1 MSSPLR
7 ALLDPVPPL
16 SADLP
21 LSAVT
26 DRFQQ
31 GGFER
36 MLSLAVVDDE
46 NKPVGLISRHA
57 LMELLLNKY
66 SRDLFGKR
74 PIRFFMN
81 TMPVIVTLAE
91 PTAQVISTVTSQ
103 IRTPI
108 VEDFIF
114 TEADGTYAGLGSVA
128 DVLKLVEQRLGQRN
142 QALAKANQEIKSSQA
157 HLIQSEKMAALGQMV
172 AGVAH
177 EINTPLGYV
186 GNNVQMAQEILGQ
199 VQGLVQEY
207 ERLFDGLMNQTAE
220 PEDIEAR
227 IQAIAS
233 IRQDFDVVTDLAD
246 LTELFQDARFG
257 LKQIGEIVQS
267 LKNFARVDRAATDRV
282 NLVENIET
290 ALTVGQHHLKNK
302 VTVEKRFEP
311 IPDVPCA
318 PSQINQVL
326 LNLFTN
332 AAQAITHDR
341 GKLLIRTYAR
351 GAFACISIEDNGGGI
366 PEEHVARIFEP
377 FYTTKKVGEGTGLGL
392 SISYRIIKDHGGD
405 IRLATKEGVGTRFE
419 ISLPINGIVSDN
431 PASSADAVEDQSFQA
446 KPEQLP
452 SQNNHSF
459 PESPLAIGSVSVNAV
474 ED

>member
-7 ALLDPVPPL
+7 TLLEPVPPL

-21 LSAVT
+21 LSDVT

-46 NKPVGLISRHA
+46 NKPIGLISRHA

-81 TMPVIVTLAE
+81 AMPVIVSLTDA
-91 PTAQVISTVTSQ
+91 PTEVISTVTSQ
-103 IRTPI
+103 IRIPI

-128 DVLKLVEQRLGQRN
+128 DVLKMVEQRLGQRN
-142 QALAKANQEIKSSQA
+142 EALAKANQEIKSSQA

-186 GNNVQMAQEILGQ
+186 GNNVQMAQEML
-199 VQGLVQEY
+199 VQIQDLIQEY
-207 ERLFDGLMNQTAE
+207 ERLFDGLVNQSVE
-220 PEDIEAR
+220 PHEIEAR
-227 IQAIAS
+227 IQSIAS
-233 IRQDFDVVTDLAD
+233 MREDFDVAGDLAD
-246 LTELFQDARFG
+246 LTELFQDTRFG

-267 LKNFARVDRAATDRV
+267 LKNFARVDRASTDHV
-282 NLVENIET
+282 NLIENIET
-290 ALTVGQHHLKNK
+290 ALTVGQHHLKSK
-302 VTVEKRFEP
+302 VTIEKRFEP

-326 LNLFTN
+326 LNIFTN
-332 AAQAITHDR
+332 AAHAIAHDR
-341 GKLLIRTYAR
+341 GRLLIRTYAR
-351 GAFACISIEDNGGGI
+351 GEFACISIEDNGSGI
-366 PEEHVARIFEP
+366 PEEHVSRIFEP

-405 IRLATKEGVGTRFE
+405 IRLATKVGVGTRFE
-419 ISLPINGIVSDN
+419 ISLPIHGSAKTEQDQESTDDLTGTMM
-431 PASSADAVEDQSFQA
+431 PDADAQTTAGTRLPHHDDL
-446 KPEQLP
+446 PE
-452 SQNNHSF
+452 NT
-459 PESPLAIGSVSVNAV
+459 IMVGSA
-474 ED
+474 

>member
-7 ALLDPVPPL
+7 ALLEPVLPL
-16 SADLP
+16 SADMA
-21 LSAVT
+21 LSDVT

-36 MLSLAVVDDE
+36 MLSLAVVDE
-46 NKPVGLISRHA
+46 TNTPVGLISRHA

-81 TMPVIVTLAE
+81 AMPVIVSLSDAT
-91 PTAQVISTVTSQ
+91 TDVISTVTSQ
-103 IRTPI
+103 IRIPI

-114 TEADGTYAGLGSVA
+114 TEIDGTYAGMGSVA
-128 DVLKLVEQRLGQRN
+128 DVLKMVEQRLGQRN
-142 QALAKANQEIKSSQA
+142 QALAKANQEIKASQA

-186 GNNVQMAQEILGQ
+186 GNNVQMAQEMLAQIQ
-199 VQGLVQEY
+199 VLLQEY
-207 ERLFDGLMNQTAE
+207 EQLFDGLVNQTAE
-220 PEDIEAR
+220 PQEIESR
-227 IQAIAS
+227 IQSIAS
-233 IRQDFDVVTDLAD
+233 IREDFDVVSDLAD
-246 LTELFQDARFG
+246 LTELFQDTRFG

-267 LKNFARVDRAATDRV
+267 LKNFARVDRATTDRV
-282 NLVENIET
+282 NLIENIET

-302 VTVEKRFEP
+302 VTIEKRFELL
-311 IPDVPCA
+311 PDVPCA

-326 LNLFTN
+326 LNIFTN
-332 AAQAITHDR
+332 AAHAITHDR
-341 GKLLIRTYAR
+341 GRLLIRTYVR
-351 GAFACISIEDNGGGI
+351 GEFACISIEDNGSGI

-405 IRLATKEGVGTRFE
+405 IRLATKEGIGTRFE
-419 ISLPINGIVSDN
+419 ISLPINGPAVSNDDN
-431 PASSADAVEDQSFQA
+431 EITEGIDSAMAPDAQITAGMLSPNQDELSEDTT
-446 KPEQLP
+446 KV
-452 SQNNHSF
+452 
-459 PESPLAIGSVSVNAV
+459 GSVQA
-474 ED
+474 

>member
-7 ALLDPVPPL
+7 ALLESVPPL

-21 LSAVT
+21 LSEVT

-36 MLSLAVVDDE
+36 MLSLAVVDE
-46 NKPVGLISRHA
+46 KNQPIGLISRHA

-81 TMPVIVTLAE
+81 ATPVVVSLSDAVTE
-91 PTAQVISTVTSQ
+91 VISTVTSQ
-103 IRTPI
+103 IRIPI

-114 TEADGTYAGLGSVA
+114 TESDGTYAGLGSVA
-128 DVLKLVEQRLGQRN
+128 DVLKMVEERLGQRN
-142 QALAKANQEIKSSQA
+142 QALAKANQEIKASQA

-186 GNNVQMAQEILGQ
+186 GNNVQMAQEML
-199 VQGLVQEY
+199 VQIQDLMQEY
-207 ERLFDGLMNQTAE
+207 EHLFDGLVNQTAE
-220 PEDIEAR
+220 PQEIEAR
-227 IQAIAS
+227 IQSIAS
-233 IRQDFDVVTDLAD
+233 MREDFDVVSDLAD
-246 LTELFQDARFG
+246 LNELFQDTRFG

-267 LKNFARVDRAATDRV
+267 LKNFARVDRASTDRV
-282 NLVENIET
+282 NLIENIET

-326 LNLFTN
+326 LNILTN
-332 AAQAITHDR
+332 AAHAINHDR
-341 GKLLIRTYAR
+341 GRLLIRTYVR
-351 GAFACISIEDNGGGI
+351 GPFACISIEDNGSGI
-366 PEEHVARIFEP
+366 SDEHVARIFEP

-405 IRLATKEGVGTRFE
+405 IRLATKVGVGTRFE
-419 ISLPINGIVSDN
+419 ISLPIDGPAAMNTASDDAQDAEP
-431 PASSADAVEDQSFQA
+431 PATAGMRSTHHDDL
-446 KPEQLP
+446 PE
-452 SQNNHSF
+452 NT
-459 PESPLAIGSVSVNAV
+459 IMVGSI
-474 ED
+474 